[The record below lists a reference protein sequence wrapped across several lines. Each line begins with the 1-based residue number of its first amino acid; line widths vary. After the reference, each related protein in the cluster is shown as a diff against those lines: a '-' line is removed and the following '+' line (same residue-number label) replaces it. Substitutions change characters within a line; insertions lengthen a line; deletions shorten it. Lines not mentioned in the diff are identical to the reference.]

1 MHAHSLFSGVVF
13 ALAAFVASSPLPIAE
28 LSPAVAQIETR
39 NPKVIIEGDSL
50 FETEERSSLA
60 VLEERSSSYSG

>member
-39 NPKVIIEGDSL
+39 NPKVIEGDSL

-60 VLEERSSSYSG
+60 VLEERSSSYTG